1 MISPL
6 PITIMH
12 IIRSS
17 PSSSDTIRRRTIPN
31 FFSFGTR
38 KPAPPPKPFIS
49 SSSLSSVSSTSHE
62 AKSPPGSLDIAGA
75 GFERQ
80 VVLSEEQREWPS
92 HTLTGH
98 SDTDP
103 LPVRNPPETFSNDLA
118 AILLMDPPAKPSQT
132 VTGVC
137 FRKEVLLTEEERQW
151 FPQSLSCPTS
161 LTALPISLQLTEHPL
176 CRKLL
181 CSHPCSHPISKNAS
195 LVAIRRLSRRRQSI
209 CPPSSDRT
217 FPSSSSTLEHPP

>member
-80 VVLSEEQREWPS
+80 VVLSEEQ
-92 HTLTGH
+92 L
-98 SDTDP
+98 
-103 LPVRNPPETFSNDLA
+103 RNPPETFSNDLA
-118 AILLMDPPAKPSQT
+118 AILFMDSPAKPSQT

-137 FRKEVLLTEEERQW
+137 FRKEVVLTEEELNRA
-151 FPQSLSCPTS
+151 P
-161 LTALPISLQLTEHPL
+161 ALPKAPMLTPMLTPNLQK
-176 CRKLL
+176 RF
-181 CSHPCSHPISKNAS
+181 
-195 LVAIRRLSRRRQSI
+195 SRRHSTFV
-209 CPPSSDRT
+209 PPTPVDL
-217 FPSSSSTLEHPP
+217 STLVRSDVPLVVEHVGTPALRRGPAPAVDAASKKRHRHSLFVTSAPKSDAVCEGW